1 MCNKN
6 DLYTC
11 SISLGAFTYETSI
24 RSTNYVHCVRRTVY
38 YAQIYSIVDVVSMNW
53 IWVFF
58 FSSRSMSDFCNS
70 RTCKQRDKGIF
81 FDVNYSYICNTYSLH
96 ECSPFFHTF
105 CFGCLYKVIER
116 YCIMLYYT
124 NTMCKKWKKQLNG

>member
-38 YAQIYSIVDVVSMNW
+38 YAQIYSIYCVNELNLNT
-53 IWVFF
+53 F
-58 FSSRSMSDFCNS
+58 FSLLDPCQISA
-70 RTCKQRDKGIF
+70 IHVH
-81 FDVNYSYICNTYSLH
+81 VNKET
-96 ECSPFFHTF
+96 
-105 CFGCLYKVIER
+105 KVSFL
-116 YCIMLYYT
+116 M
-124 NTMCKKWKKQLNG
+124 